1 MDMTRR
7 SASDVEDV
15 EAEDEAGDADMLL
28 LFACVEN
35 ESGRRVAKHE
45 AKMVFRRLLITMM
58 AAAPAAIRTMGSSA
72 ESGRGRLGL

>member
-1 MDMTRR
+1 VSETISMDMTRR

-35 ESGRRVAKHE
+35 ESGR
-45 AKMVFRRLLITMM
+45 
-58 AAAPAAIRTMGSSA
+58 
-72 ESGRGRLGL
+72 

>member
-7 SASDVEDV
+7 SASDV

-35 ESGRRVAKHE
+35 ESG
-45 AKMVFRRLLITMM
+45 
-58 AAAPAAIRTMGSSA
+58 
-72 ESGRGRLGL
+72 